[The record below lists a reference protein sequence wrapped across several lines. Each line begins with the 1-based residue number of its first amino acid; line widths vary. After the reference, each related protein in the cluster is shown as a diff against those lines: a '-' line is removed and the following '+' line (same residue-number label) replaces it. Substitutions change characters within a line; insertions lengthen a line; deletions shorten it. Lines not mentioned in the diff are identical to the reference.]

1 MRKPVISDRLR
12 LVQYLGP
19 PPYLGPFTAIH
30 EPMLARWLFGAAG
43 AIELPGPSWIS
54 LVKPGPAWS
63 SLSGWRGSID
73 LPPYSTILQKKSSRG
88 S

>member
-12 LVQYLGP
+12 LVQYLASRP
-19 PPYLGPFTAIH
+19 PLSWAIH

-54 LVKPGPAWS
+54 PVKPGPAWS
-63 SLSGWRGSID
+63 SLSGWWGSID